1 MVAAVPTYTTLIS
14 MNEGGR
20 DEEMKTRLSLVSST
34 SFDLDPVPQLA
45 FKYDSNKQPQ
55 EEKSLGPGYEPGKFD
70 VICSKGKE
78 ARDHTGKT
86 IRIWHLLSS
95 LVNHL
100 NALYTDILI
109 TSTDQGINVFECL

>member
-1 MVAAVPTYTTLIS
+1 MVAAVPTYTTLVS

-20 DEEMKTRLSLVSST
+20 DEAMKTRLSLVSST
-34 SFDLDPVPQLA
+34 PFELDPVPQLA
-45 FKYDSNKQPQ
+45 FKFDSNKQPQ

-86 IRIWHLLSS
+86 STVLASS
-95 LVNHL
+95 FFS
-100 NALYTDILI
+100 YE
-109 TSTDQGINVFECL
+109 SS